1 MPIFA
6 DNGAT
11 VTVDSSTLISNGGTL
26 YSDYMNSPDQATMV
40 APPWILGIMGTS
52 RTTNLMGNDSTMH
65 VVDSTTEAGAWAVLS
80 TDSGSNMYLNIY
92 NTSLTLNNADE
103 SEIPLQEENE
113 SQIYETVD
121 NPYTTNYGS
130 GYGTYAIGAA
140 VETFAGAEVNVG
152 TYGTIFT
159 GGSATYTDITEGQT
173 YTLKS
178 ATGETDIEYTADESK
193 NTVINSDTF
202 GFMVHQGENTIN
214 IENGTEVNSG
224 YATFLV
230 KSGSS
235 GETVNAT
242 VDSSVLNNGGV
253 LIQVMD
259 NDDATNGGMLAP
271 DDPANVN
278 GGNMNFKPYHEEND
292 GFNTAAA
299 ENDGSAQNFTFTNG
313 DYSGNIYNASGSDSS
328 VNGALQATTLNV
340 NLGQGATLDGAAA
353 STAAVHV
360 TYDGSELV
368 KANGGYAY
376 DNAEEAAEIL
386 DYQNTYFDMTHYF
399 DIGHV
404 ANMVNYNG
412 GNDINMT
419 LTDDA
424 VWNVEATS
432 MISTLNVSG
441 DAQVVIP
448 EGVTLTVGDQ
458 TYTSGIITAD
468 GFTAANVENP
478 TDPGTSDPGTSTD
491 PGTTT
496 PGTDTNKG
504 TTTTTSKN
512 AKTGDANQAALWL
525 VVAAAGA
532 GAVVI
537 SRKRRNA
544 N

>member
-1 MPIFA
+1 
-6 DNGAT
+6 
-11 VTVDSSTLISNGGTL
+11 
-26 YSDYMNSPDQATMV
+26 
-40 APPWILGIMGTS
+40 
-52 RTTNLMGNDSTMH
+52 
-65 VVDSTTEAGAWAVLS
+65 
-80 TDSGSNMYLNIY
+80 
-92 NTSLTLNNADE
+92 
-103 SEIPLQEENE
+103 
-113 SQIYETVD
+113 
-121 NPYTTNYGS
+121 
-130 GYGTYAIGAA
+130 
-140 VETFAGAEVNVG
+140 
-152 TYGTIFT
+152 
-159 GGSATYTDITEGQT
+159 
-173 YTLKS
+173 
-178 ATGETDIEYTADESK
+178 
-193 NTVINSDTF
+193 
-202 GFMVHQGENTIN
+202 
-214 IENGTEVNSG
+214 
-224 YATFLV
+224 
-230 KSGSS
+230 
-235 GETVNAT
+235 
-242 VDSSVLNNGGV
+242 
-253 LIQVMD
+253 
-259 NDDATNGGMLAP
+259 
-271 DDPANVN
+271 
-278 GGNMNFKPYHEEND
+278 
-292 GFNTAAA
+292 
-299 ENDGSAQNFTFTNG
+299 
-313 DYSGNIYNASGSDSS
+313 
-328 VNGALQATTLNV
+328 
-340 NLGQGATLDGAAA
+340 
-353 STAAVHV
+353 
-360 TYDGSELV
+360 
-368 KANGGYAY
+368 
-376 DNAEEAAEIL
+376 
-386 DYQNTYFDMTHYF
+386 MTHYF

-432 MISTLNVSG
+432 IISTLNVSG